1 MDETPTLREFTS
13 ASFKI
18 GCLGFG
24 GPAGQIALMHRTFVD
39 QKKWIGEDAFLHAL
53 NFCMLLPGP
62 EAQQLATYV
71 GWRLHGVKGGLI
83 AGLLFVLPGALV
95 MLGLSLVYVF
105 AGQLPPVEAAFYG
118 IRAAVVA
125 LIAEALLRVGKR
137 ALKEPAH
144 WLIAAASFLALWLG
158 QIPFPLVILA
168 AGVLGAFLRRPIMA
182 TPTAAPQPA
191 RAADALKA
199 AAFWGALWLAPP
211 LAALLALSPEHTL
224 AQIGILFSTLSAVT
238 FGGAYATLAYLAQQA
253 VDAQHWL
260 SAAQMIDGLGLAE
273 TTPGP
278 LVLVNQFVGFLA
290 GWNSGGLGLA
300 LAGAA
305 MATWCTF
312 APSFVWIFA
321 GAPFAERLRAN
332 SRATAIL
339 QAITAATLG
348 VIAHMAAWF
357 TLHVL
362 FAEIGRAQLA
372 PGVSPLWPDALS
384 FDPVAAG
391 LCIAM
396 LALAFGLRLGPLVLV
411 AVSIVLG
418 VAAREL
424 AWA

>member
-1 MDETPTLREFTS
+1 MNEIPPLREFTA

-24 GPAGQIALMHRTFVD
+24 GPAGQIALMHRAFVD
-39 QKKWIGEDAFLHAL
+39 EKKWIGEEAFQHAL

-62 EAQQLATYV
+62 EAQQLATYI
-71 GWRLHGVKGGLI
+71 GWRLHGVGGGLI
-83 AGLLFVLPGALV
+83 AGVLFVLPGALV
-95 MLGLSLVYVF
+95 MLGLSILYVY
-105 AGQLPPVEAAFYG
+105 AGQALLVEAAFYG

-137 ALKEPAH
+137 ALKTPAH

-168 AGVLGAFLRRPIMA
+168 AGVLGALAPRA
-182 TPTAAPQPA
+182 NVSAAAPSPEPV

-199 AAFWGALWLAPP
+199 AAFWGALWLTPP
-211 LAALLALSPEHTL
+211 LTALLVLSPAHTL
-224 AQIGILFSTLSAVT
+224 AQIGALFSTLSMVT

-253 VDAQHWL
+253 VDTQHWL
-260 SAAQMIDGLGLAE
+260 SAAQMIEGLGLAE

-300 LAGAA
+300 FAGAA

-332 SRATAIL
+332 ARASAIL
-339 QAITAATLG
+339 HAISAATLG

-362 FAEIGRAQLA
+362 FAEIGRTTLA
-372 PGVSPLWPDALS
+372 PGVAPLWPELSS
-384 FDPVAAG
+384 FDAVAAG
-391 LCIAM
+391 LCLAV
-396 LALAFGLRLGPLVLV
+396 LALAFGLRLGPLALV
-411 AVSIVLG
+411 AAAIASGLAAHGLG
-418 VAAREL
+418 LV
-424 AWA
+424 